1 MAGIL
6 KLDQLEEITSDQGI
20 KLSHNLKDP
29 TGNNILTVGSSNVS
43 LGSNVQF
50 PAGHVIQTVYAETS
64 ATLTITNTTPP
75 GDVVLSKSITPTFN
89 TSKILVMV
97 QLTYSKEDV
106 FTGYTRLY
114 RNSTWVYPYTA
125 DRGFPLRGS
134 SGWGVDIGH
143 IQYLDS
149 PSTTDSTTYNLY
161 AYPSGNPN
169 ASTNTS
175 YPMEINRNY
184 NTNQDSASGG
194 RASSSMI
201 LMEIAQ

>member
-1 MAGIL
+1 MI
-6 KLDQLEEITSDQGI
+6 
-20 KLSHNLKDP
+20 
-29 TGNNILTVGSSNVS
+29 
-43 LGSNVQF
+43 
-50 PAGHVIQTVYAETS
+50 
-64 ATLTITNTTPP
+64 
-75 GDVVLSKSITPTFN
+75 
-89 TSKILVMV
+89 

-125 DRGFPLRGS
+125 DRGFPLRATS
-134 SGWGVDIGH
+134 AWGVDIGY

-161 AYPSGNPN
+161 AYTSHGPNPM
-169 ASTNTS
+169 A
-175 YPMEINRNY
+175 INRNY
-184 NTNQDSASGG
+184 NTNQDTHSGG

>member
-1 MAGIL
+1 MPGLFLNHVKLAEESGGNITLDGGI
-6 KLDQLEEITSDQGI
+6 DINTP
-20 KLSHNLKDP
+20 LSSA
-29 TGNNILTVGSSNVS
+29 T
-43 LGSNVQF
+43 F

-64 ATLTITNTTPP
+64 ALLDITNTTPP

-106 FTGYTRLY
+106 YTGYTRLY
-114 RNSTWVYPYTA
+114 RDSTWIYPYTLGGS
-125 DRGFPLRGS
+125 RGFPLRGS
-134 SGWGVDIGH
+134 SAWGVDIGH

-149 PSTTDSTTYNLY
+149 PSTINATTYTVY
-161 AYPSGNPN
+161 SYTS
-169 ASTNTS
+169 SSS
-175 YPMEINRNY
+175 YPMRINRNY
-184 NTNQDSASGG
+184 NTNVDSASGG